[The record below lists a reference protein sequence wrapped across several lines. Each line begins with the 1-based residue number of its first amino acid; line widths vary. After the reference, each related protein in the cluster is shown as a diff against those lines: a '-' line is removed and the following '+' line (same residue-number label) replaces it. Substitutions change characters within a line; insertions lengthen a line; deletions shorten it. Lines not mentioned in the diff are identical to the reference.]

1 MWFLIKGAFWCSMTL
16 VVLSFF
22 SSQPSEDSAGG
33 PRLEMGDAI
42 AAATDAYQYISAICT
57 EKPDVCE
64 KGAETFKALGERARE
79 GALVAYQILDAQFAD
94 DGAEKGDAA
103 EEPAGMKPARPA
115 LAAAAEADADS
126 PAADVVTTGTV
137 VPQPK
142 PKSGNGPKPY
152 TPPKL

>member
-22 SSQPSEDSAGG
+22 SSQPTEDTAGG

-42 AAATDAYQYISAICT
+42 AAATDAYQYLSAICT

-79 GALVAYQILDAQFAD
+79 GALVAYQILDSQFAD
-94 DGAEKGDAA
+94 DGAAKDDAPALA
-103 EEPAGMKPARPA
+103 EEEPARPA
-115 LAAAAEADADS
+115 LAAEVMPDATAPVADG
-126 PAADVVTTGTV
+126 VTTGTV
-137 VPQPK
+137 VPQSRPK
-142 PKSGNGPKPY
+142 TGNGPKPY

>member
-22 SSQPSEDSAGG
+22 SSQPQEDTAGG

-42 AAATDAYQYISAICT
+42 AAATDAYQYLSAICT

-64 KGAETFKALGERARE
+64 KGAETFQALGERARE
-79 GALVAYQILDAQFAD
+79 GALVAYQILDSQFSG
-94 DGAEKGDAA
+94 DGDEASAENKSARPSLTADAA
-103 EEPAGMKPARPA
+103 PVKAEPAT
-115 LAAAAEADADS
+115 
-126 PAADVVTTGTV
+126 DVVTTGTV

-142 PKSGNGPKPY
+142 PKTGNGPKPY
-152 TPPKL
+152 TPPKS

>member
-22 SSQPSEDSAGG
+22 SSQPQDDTAGG

-42 AAATDAYQYISAICT
+42 AAATDAYQYLSAICT

-64 KGAETFKALGERARE
+64 KGAETFQALGERARE
-79 GALVAYQILDAQFAD
+79 GALVAYQLLDAQFAGD
-94 DGAEKGDAA
+94 EAVAEN
-103 EEPAGMKPARPA
+103 KPARTS
-115 LAAAAEADADS
+115 LTAEAVPEKAE
-126 PAADVVTTGTV
+126 PVTDVVTTGTV

-142 PKSGNGPKPY
+142 PRTGNGPKPY
-152 TPPKL
+152 TPPKS

>member
-22 SSQPSEDSAGG
+22 SSQPSEDSADG

-94 DGAEKGDAA
+94 DGAKTGDAQA
-103 EEPAGMKPARPA
+103 EPAGMKPARPA
-115 LAAAAEADADS
+115 LAAAAEAD
-126 PAADVVTTGTV
+126 PAVPVADVVTTGTV

>member
-22 SSQPSEDSAGG
+22 SGQPQEDTAGG

-42 AAATDAYQYISAICT
+42 AAATDAYQYLSAICI

-64 KGAETFKALGERARE
+64 KGAETFQALGERARE
-79 GALVAYQILDAQFAD
+79 GALVAYQILDSQFAD
-94 DGAEKGDAA
+94 DGEKAVAET
-103 EEPAGMKPARPA
+103 KPARA
-115 LAAAAEADADS
+115 SLTADAMPVKAE
-126 PAADVVTTGTV
+126 PATDVVTTGTV

-142 PKSGNGPKPY
+142 PKTGNGPKPY
-152 TPPKL
+152 TPPKS

>member
-22 SSQPSEDSAGG
+22 SSQPQEDTAGG

-42 AAATDAYQYISAICT
+42 AAATDAYQYLSAICT

-64 KGAETFKALGERARE
+64 KGAETFQALGERARE
-79 GALVAYQILDAQFAD
+79 GALVAYQLLDAQFAGD
-94 DGAEKGDAA
+94 EAVAEN
-103 EEPAGMKPARPA
+103 KPARPA
-115 LAAAAEADADS
+115 LTAEAA
-126 PAADVVTTGTV
+126 PEKAEPVADVVTTGTV

-142 PKSGNGPKPY
+142 PRTGNGPKPY
-152 TPPKL
+152 TPPKS

>member
-22 SSQPSEDSAGG
+22 SGQPSENTAGG

-94 DGAEKGDAA
+94 DGAKTGDAA
-103 EEPAGMKPARPA
+103 LPENGKPARPA
-115 LAAAAEADADS
+115 LAAAADADADS
-126 PAADVVTTGTV
+126 PVADVVTTGTV

>member
-22 SSQPSEDSAGG
+22 SSQPAEETAGG

-42 AAATDAYQYISAICT
+42 AAVTDAYQYLSAICT

-64 KGAETFKALGERARE
+64 KGAETFQALGKRARE
-79 GALVAYQILDAQFAD
+79 GALVAYQLLDSQFAN
-94 DGAEKGDAA
+94 DGEKSVAEDKPIRA
-103 EEPAGMKPARPA
+103 ELIADMAS
-115 LAAAAEADADS
+115 AEAQ
-126 PAADVVTTGTV
+126 AATDVVTTGTI
-137 VPQPK
+137 VPAPR
-142 PKSGNGPKPY
+142 PRTGNGPKPY

>member
-22 SSQPSEDSAGG
+22 SSQPSEDTTGG

-94 DGAEKGDAA
+94 DGAEKGDAPA
-103 EEPAGMKPARPA
+103 EPAGMKPARPA
-115 LAAAAEADADS
+115 LAAEALADADS
-126 PAADVVTTGTV
+126 PVADVVTTGTV